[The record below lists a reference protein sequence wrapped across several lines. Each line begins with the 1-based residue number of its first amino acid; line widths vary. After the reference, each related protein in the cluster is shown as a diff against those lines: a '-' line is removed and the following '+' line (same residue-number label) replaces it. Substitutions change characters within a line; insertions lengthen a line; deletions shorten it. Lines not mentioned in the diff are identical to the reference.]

1 MIGILISLLI
11 LAVVLWVASLILDM
25 VIPST
30 GLPAQVKPIVLAILG
45 LIGLVSILG
54 GYRIMW

>member
-11 LAVVLWVASLILDM
+11 LAIVIWIASLILDM

-54 GYRIMW
+54 GYRLNL

>member
-11 LAVVLWVASLILDM
+11 LGLVLWIASLILDM
-25 VIPST
+25 VIPPS

-54 GYRIMW
+54 GYRIPW

>member
-1 MIGILISLLI
+1 MIGLLISLLI
-11 LAVVLWVASLILDM
+11 LAIVIWIASLILDM

-54 GYRIMW
+54 GYRLNW

>member
-1 MIGILISLLI
+1 MISILISLLI
-11 LAVVLWVASLILDM
+11 LAIVLWVASLILDM
-25 VIPST
+25 LIPST

-54 GYRIMW
+54 GYRLNL

>member
-11 LAVVLWVASLILDM
+11 LAVVLYILAMVMDM
-25 VIPST
+25 VISSA
-30 GLPAQVKPIVLAILG
+30 GFPAQVKPIVLAIVG

-54 GYRIMW
+54 GYRINL

>member
-11 LAVVLWVASLILDM
+11 LAVVLWVAALLLDM
-25 VIPST
+25 VIPSS
-30 GLPAQVKPIVLAILG
+30 GLPPQIKPIVLAIIG

-54 GYRIMW
+54 GYRLNF

>member
-1 MIGILISLLI
+1 VIGILISLLI
-11 LAVVLWVASLILDM
+11 LAIVLWVAALILDM

-30 GLPAQVKPIVLAILG
+30 GLPPQIKPIVLAILG

-54 GYRIMW
+54 GYRLNL

>member
-11 LAVVLWVASLILDM
+11 LAVVLWVAALILDM

-54 GYRIMW
+54 GYRITW